1 MSLYKISGRVLKFF
15 AAIAIVITVTL
26 LSSNNSH
33 AASFGHVHTDACYE
47 NVTKL
52 CDKHYVRDTVGRHD
66 YHCPGCG
73 VFRSFVEIIY
83 GDYCPNGLTR
93 TTSLAY
99 IQYCTVCGTYLR
111 NETPGSPSSHYY
123 TTRDLVC
130 GMNESTPI
138 ANVSLNAVSGAPT
151 NGSVTLS
158 IDVSGTT
165 SEFSLAGEPY
175 NFGAGNT
182 SNPSFEVTE
191 NGTYTA
197 SVTDSRGRS
206 VSVSYT
212 VDCIDKAAP
221 VIDSVTKN
229 TEDWSESGVIV
240 TVEAH
245 DEGLGLSDA
254 SYSFNGGAFGA
265 DNSYKVTSNGN
276 LSIRVRDAAGNIT
289 ETSYTVSNVGR
300 DPKVVEAERRE
311 AERVA
316 AEKAAKEKAEA
327 DRIAAEKAAA
337 EKAAAEKAAK
347 DKASKEKST
356 KEKTS
361 GNKTVTDLSKNS
373 GGKNSGKNGA
383 STVSAD
389 ESDKDAFGRFKD
401 ASAKGAIIA
410 KGTFGRNPEGKLILV
425 KDLTLAEKAEASHN
439 FEEEVI
445 ESVDEFAADEAY
457 SEDSVDDD
465 IKKSSILEASVGGL
479 TLPVGVLL
487 LLTGAFFVSRF
498 NYVYVVQGGRKRIV
512 TKCRVI
518 KSANGLTAIVPGDKL
533 TSHGKY
539 LLYISPWKKEFK
551 KKVPVSVM
559 LEGEETTIPTDEGVA
574 FKY

>member
-15 AAIAIVITVTL
+15 AAIAVVITVTL

-52 CDKHYVRDTVGRHD
+52 CDKHYVKDTVGRHD

-175 NFGAGNT
+175 NFGEGNT

-229 TEDWSESGVIV
+229 TEDWSESGITL

-245 DEGLGLSDA
+245 DEGLGLSDVA
-254 SYSFNGGAFGA
+254 YSFNGGAFGA
-265 DNSYKVTSNGN
+265 AGSYKVTSNGN
-276 LSIRVRDAAGNIT
+276 VSIRVRDAAGNIT
-289 ETSYTVSNVGR
+289 ETSYNVSNVGR

-316 AEKAAKEKAEA
+316 AEKAAKEKADA
-327 DRIAAEKAAA
+327 DRIAAEKAAS
-337 EKAAAEKAAK
+337 EKAAK
-347 DKASKEKST
+347 DKASKDKAG
-356 KEKTS
+356 KEKASDT
-361 GNKTVTDLSKNS
+361 KTVTDSSKTS
-373 GGKNSGKNGA
+373 GAKSSGKNAGNTA
-383 STVSAD
+383 SGDAS
-389 ESDKDAFGRFKD
+389 EKDAFGKFKD
-401 ASAKGAIIA
+401 ASVKSAILA
-410 KGTFGRNPEGKLILV
+410 KGTHDRSPEGKLILV
-425 KDLTLAEKAEASHN
+425 KDLTAAAKAEASHN

-445 ESVDEFAADEAY
+445 ESVEEFDEEDETF
-457 SEDSVDDD
+457 SEDLTDDGSG
-465 IKKSSILEASVGGL
+465 KASLFAASVGGL

-487 LLTGAFFVSRF
+487 LLIGAFFVSRF

-512 TKCRVI
+512 TRCRVI

-551 KKVPVSVM
+551 KKVPVNVM
-559 LEGEETTIPTDEGVA
+559 LEGEENTIPTDEGIA